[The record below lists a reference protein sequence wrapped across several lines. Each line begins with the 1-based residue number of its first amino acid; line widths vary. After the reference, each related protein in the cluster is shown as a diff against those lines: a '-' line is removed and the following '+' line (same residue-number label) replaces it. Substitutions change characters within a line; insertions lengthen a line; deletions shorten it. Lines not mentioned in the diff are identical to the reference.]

1 MTPEAPA
8 ALRERF
14 WELARAARRP
24 VAITGAGVSAESG
37 VPTFR
42 GEDGLW
48 KRYRPEELATPGAF
62 ARNPELVWQ
71 WYNWRRERIARAR
84 PNPAHHWLARYE
96 RLKPGFVLVTQNVD
110 GLHRL
115 AGSRNVIEIHGN
127 LWIVRCTKCRFEAE
141 DRRVPMPILPRC
153 PGCGGLVRP
162 GVVWFGEPLP
172 EEGLADA
179 VEAVRR
185 ADLLLVLG
193 TSAVVYPVAG
203 LPDLAPDTP
212 LVEVNPEP
220 TPLSPRAALTV
231 RMPVG
236 AFLEPILERLP

>member
-1 MTPEAPA
+1 MHRTPDP
-8 ALRERF
+8 LREHF

-42 GEDGLW
+42 GGDGLW
-48 KRYRPEELATPGAF
+48 KRYRPEQLATPEAF
-62 ARNPELVWQ
+62 MRNPELVWE

-84 PNPAHHWLARYE
+84 PNPAHRWLARYE
-96 RLKPGFVLVTQNVD
+96 RLRHGFVLVTQNVD

-115 AGSRNVIEIHGN
+115 AGSRNVVEVHGN
-127 LWIVRCTKCRFEAE
+127 LWTVRCTQCRFETE
-141 DRRVPMPILPRC
+141 DRRVPLPVPPRC
-153 PGCGGLVRP
+153 PECGNLMRP

-172 EEGLADA
+172 EDALASA
-179 VEAVRR
+179 VEAVRS

-212 LVEVNPEP
+212 LVEINPEP
-220 TPLSPRAALTV
+220 TRLSPRADLAV
-231 RMPVG
+231 RMPAG
-236 AFLEPILERLP
+236 AFLEPLLERLP